1 MNKMSQ
7 KRLEFGAR
15 LSAYTLLAVTLGL
28 LSSCATVRK
37 MTGGEKGNGSPTV
50 TTAEALEPTA
60 TASEIESQL
69 LRQVA
74 QRIEATEADAAN
86 NQSKIIRKKPYYF
99 KEYSNYQGKAE
110 ADDVSL
116 SETESRTAP
125 YVANV
130 TLEKVRYATRLH
142 RSREDARLDNGFLRG
157 SGVETLS
164 YEYRGGRWVYVG
176 SFFQEEKTEEQVDG
190 SWVGVQRAN
199 KPTLRE
205 EEPKKGWLGRTWS
218 SVTGGN

>member
-1 MNKMSQ
+1 MV
-7 KRLEFGAR
+7 LVVA
-15 LSAYTLLAVTLGL
+15 LGL

-37 MTGGEKGNGSPTV
+37 MTGGEKANDASTV
-50 TTAEALEPTA
+50 TTTEALEPTA

-74 QRIEATEADAAN
+74 QHIDATEADSAN

-99 KEYSNYQGKAE
+99 KEYSDYQSKAE
-110 ADDVSL
+110 ASDVSL

-125 YVANV
+125 YVASV
-130 TLEKVRYATRLH
+130 TLEKIRYATRLH
-142 RSREDARLDNGFLRG
+142 RNREDARLDNGFMRG
-157 SGVETLS
+157 TGVETLS

-205 EEPKKGWLGRTWS
+205 EEPKKGWVGRTWS
-218 SVTGGN
+218 SITGGN